1 MSRARPFGE
10 EATLTVGIHHPLSHL
25 RSLLRVDKV
34 DQRHQ
39 GSEGIPVARV
49 GIEVTRENLPIVW
62 AVVDD
67 LPLAI
72 NLIEAS
78 GEEE

>member
-1 MSRARPFGE
+1 M
-10 EATLTVGIHHPLSHL
+10 
-25 RSLLRVDKV
+25 

-49 GIEVTRENLPIVW
+49 GIEVTRENLPIIR

-78 GEEE
+78 GKEE